1 MGLTFKRNDNL
12 DEMLNKFAIMPD
24 EDKDKTKKKPAN
36 TKKDTKKD

>member
-24 EDKDKTKKKPAN
+24 EGKDKTKKKPAN